1 MALILKIELKM
12 HIVFNM
18 VVTRWR
24 FMQIEIDFSVPLGV
38 AKNDGV
44 LLSNTNRPE
53 L

>member
-1 MALILKIELKM
+1 MLILSS
-12 HIVFNM
+12 

-24 FMQIEIDFSVPLGV
+24 FTQIEMDSSLSLGV

-44 LLSNTNRPE
+44 LLSDTNRPE